1 MVRRPSR
8 TQTCSPTEARRRL
21 DHARS
26 FLEVAELTADVNDL
40 SLEYASVAASVA
52 ILVGIAAADA
62 ACCHELGRRSRS
74 ENHHDAETLLT
85 TITPGGKR
93 AASQLRQ
100 LIEIKDTAH
109 YGFITVTTAA
119 LKRATTS
126 TTPRR
131 VRRRS
136 PTATTRQIAKLEWTW
151 FRDQFLALVA
161 RRRWWSWFS
170 FARIP
175 RA

>member
-8 TQTCSPTEARRRL
+8 TQACGPTEARRRL

-52 ILVGIAAADA
+52 ILAGIAAADA

-74 ENHHDAETLLT
+74 ENHHDAETLLA

-119 LKRATTS
+119 LKRSLRQARHLVEFAEEVLRR
-126 TTPRR
+126 PR
-131 VRRRS
+131 
-136 PTATTRQIAKLEWTW
+136 PE
-151 FRDQFLALVA
+151 
-161 RRRWWSWFS
+161 
-170 FARIP
+170 
-175 RA
+175 